1 VNRRPIVTARLVV
14 VALCVALSACSTTEV
29 VCTTLFAYGISV
41 RAVDASTGQPVTVGL
56 TGTLSEGGYRE
67 TMQVF
72 PTGELVG
79 AGARAGTYVVSV
91 TAAGYQ
97 PWTQS
102 DVRVGADEC
111 HVQGVH
117 LDARLTRLP

>member
-1 VNRRPIVTARLVV
+1 VRSALAPLVLLCC
-14 VALCVALSACSTTEV
+14 ALLAGCSASTNPV
-29 VCTTLFAYGISV
+29 VCTALYAYGVSV
-41 RAVDASTGQPVTVGL
+41 RAVDASTGQPVTAGL
-56 TGTLSEGGYRE
+56 TGTLADGSYRE

-79 AGARAGTYVVSV
+79 AGERAGTYLVSV
-91 TAAGYQ
+91 GATGYQ
-97 PWTQS
+97 SWTQA
-102 DVRVGADEC
+102 DVRVSADEC